1 MTRAGRAFLT
11 VVIKT
16 VMKVIRIPELLVSC
30 HLILKKDQTIIEVL
44 ELLRFARL
52 EKIKKSVVVSTDV
65 KMGMPRTNMEI
76 GADKVVGE
84 VTEPTAMLVIK
95 IGGVGIGE
103 KAILEDLESYRPFVL
118 KGKKKK
124 SPYATPNV
132 KAGTREKVPF
142 V

>member
-16 VMKVIRIPELLVSC
+16 VMKGIRIRELLVSC

-44 ELLRFARL
+44 ELLRFARV

-95 IGGVGIGE
+95 IGGVGPDST
-103 KAILEDLESYRPFVL
+103 KA
-118 KGKKKK
+118 
-124 SPYATPNV
+124 
-132 KAGTREKVPF
+132 
-142 V
+142 

>member
-44 ELLRFARL
+44 ELLRFARV